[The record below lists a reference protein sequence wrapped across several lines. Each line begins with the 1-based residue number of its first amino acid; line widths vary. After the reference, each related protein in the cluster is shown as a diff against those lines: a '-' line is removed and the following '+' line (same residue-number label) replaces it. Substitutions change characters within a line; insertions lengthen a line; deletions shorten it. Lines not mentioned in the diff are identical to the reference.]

1 MTAQVYRL
9 ALAVLLTALLTAC
22 DAAPAPETRVTPTP
36 LPPPPTWEEPA
47 GAITLANVQEIEPL
61 GLLALPEPPSTVFA
75 HALSPDQTLL
85 AGLNRDWLL
94 VWDLVSGDLLFNAP
108 SRAANRVYFSPD
120 KDDVYT
126 VNSQG
131 VVEIIN
137 ATNGNLREAFAAFP
151 NYANVAAYD
160 PERGLL
166 ALGATDGALKVW
178 DLPAR
183 QSLLTQPTGLDGEI
197 TALAFPPDG
206 RTLAVGADNGR
217 VAVWDVEARAMA
229 RGFETGARVGALLY
243 APDGA
248 RLVTASPVSAQ
259 IWDAAGGQQTGVLET
274 NGIGDVLAFVP
285 DSPYLV
291 SSGAEEGATS
301 VLIWNIETGATQASL
316 AREGADRLSAAFSPD
331 GQLLLLAELGV
342 GGRLWSLEGLA
353 DGAVGRGG
361 LIIDDTTL
369 FSAVWTGDSFAL
381 LAFDTTGPIR
391 AWGLRSG

>member
-1 MTAQVYRL
+1 
-9 ALAVLLTALLTAC
+9 
-22 DAAPAPETRVTPTP
+22 
-36 LPPPPTWEEPA
+36 
-47 GAITLANVQEIEPL
+47 
-61 GLLALPEPPSTVFA
+61 
-75 HALSPDQTLL
+75 
-85 AGLNRDWLL
+85 
-94 VWDLVSGDLLFNAP
+94 
-108 SRAANRVYFSPD
+108 
-120 KDDVYT
+120 
-126 VNSQG
+126 
-131 VVEIIN
+131 
-137 ATNGNLREAFAAFP
+137 
-151 NYANVAAYD
+151 
-160 PERGLL
+160 
-166 ALGATDGALKVW
+166 
-178 DLPAR
+178 
-183 QSLLTQPTGLDGEI
+183 
-197 TALAFPPDG
+197 
-206 RTLAVGADNGR
+206 
-217 VAVWDVEARAMA
+217 MA

-301 VLIWNIETGATQASL
+301 VLIWNIETGATQAAL
-316 AREGADRLSAAFSPD
+316 QRDGADRLSVAFSAD
-331 GQLLLLAELGV
+331 GTMLLLAELGV
-342 GGRLWSLEGLA
+342 GGRLWSLEGLD